1 MIIVKKYAKG
11 GDIETPNGAFM
22 KWYTNWLKKTI
33 DNYEI
38 YVFISIP
45 NEISL
50 PTLADVNGADNVVI
64 IDHIEKIGN
73 ADVKKYMQ
81 EITDKADELGVII
94 YLMPVPRTHK
104 LTEAHKKKIT
114 KDYLIGYYE
123 KFGFKKH
130 NDYMV
135 RNPKMAMGGQ
145 MPNNTFVGKRIK
157 LIAMNEE
164 PNPVEPNTMGTIRL
178 IDGIGQ
184 IHVDWD
190 NGRSLA
196 VVPEIDEY
204 EIID

>member
-1 MIIVKKYAKG
+1 
-11 GDIETPNGAFM
+11 
-22 KWYTNWLKKTI
+22 
-33 DNYEI
+33 
-38 YVFISIP
+38 
-45 NEISL
+45 
-50 PTLADVNGADNVVI
+50 LADVNGADNVVI

-104 LTEAHKKKIT
+104 LTEEHKKKIT